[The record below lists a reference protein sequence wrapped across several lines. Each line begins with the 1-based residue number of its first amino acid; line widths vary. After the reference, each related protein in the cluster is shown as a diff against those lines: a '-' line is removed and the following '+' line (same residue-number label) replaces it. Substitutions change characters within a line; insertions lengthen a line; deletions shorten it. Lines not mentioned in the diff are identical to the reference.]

1 MISQLGWVVKFLVR
15 LPKTTNYLGRR
26 RPIIWLKLIDHQI
39 WHITR
44 MEFRN
49 LTMMDN
55 KKKLPIRVLD
65 KNRIGI
71 ITQTSI
77 NFSTMGIKDRL
88 AVYKSWKSAK
98 ELSTQSLLLVV
109 RVGLNNKAL
118 VPNAQACSNALI
130 AGTLKKEWEIMVAFI
145 NMWPKLQL
153 IWKKVLYSMK
163 KMILKKTL
171 MKFLFSLLNWSYP
184 EKNQKQTSD
193 KDVLRL

>member
-1 MISQLGWVVKFLVR
+1 
-15 LPKTTNYLGRR
+15 
-26 RPIIWLKLIDHQI
+26 
-39 WHITR
+39 

-49 LTMMDN
+49 LIMMDN

-98 ELSTQSLLLVV
+98 ELSTQSPLLVV

-145 NMWPKLQL
+145 NM
-153 IWKKVLYSMK
+153 
-163 KMILKKTL
+163 
-171 MKFLFSLLNWSYP
+171 
-184 EKNQKQTSD
+184 
-193 KDVLRL
+193 